1 MIAKRRIWAVVFGFA
16 VLTAGEVGL
25 FLWLNGPEIAR
36 RRAHA
41 VRGQPQVAQ
50 PVSPQAGD
58 HVPSQAPATVEPA
71 APLRA
76 AGDVPGATE
85 QHTVGQHAASE
96 ESRVRLGVASRLV
109 ERGRFSEAAEL
120 YERHLA
126 SWPDDRAARLRLAEV
141 LVANQAF
148 DRAAAAY
155 RMALKHAPD
164 DDETRLKLA
173 RVLSWSKRYGE
184 SIEEY
189 RRILGDR

>member
-1 MIAKRRIWAVVFGFA
+1 MIAKRRMWAVVFGLA
-16 VLTAGEVGL
+16 VLTAGEVGI

-36 RRAHA
+36 RRADA
-41 VRGQPQVAQ
+41 VSGQPQAAR
-50 PVSPQAGD
+50 PVSPRAGD
-58 HVPSQAPATVEPA
+58 RVPSQAPATVEPA

-76 AGDVPGATE
+76 AGDVSGATE

>member
-1 MIAKRRIWAVVFGFA
+1 MLARWRIWAVVFGFA

-36 RRAHA
+36 RRAGA
-41 VRGQPQVAQ
+41 VRGQRHAAGSI
-50 PVSPQAGD
+50 SPQAGE
-58 HVPSQAPATVEPA
+58 HSTSRAPEGVEPA

-76 AGDVPGATE
+76 VGDMPGAPE
-85 QHTVGQHAASE
+85 QYTVGRPAASDE
-96 ESRVRLGVASRLV
+96 PRARLGAASRLV
-109 ERGRFSEAAEL
+109 ERGRFSEASEL

-126 SWPDDRAARLRLAEV
+126 RWPDDRAARLRLAEA
-141 LVANQAF
+141 LVAIRAF
-148 DRAAAAY
+148 DRAATAY
-155 RMALKHAPD
+155 RIALGQVPD

-189 RRILGDR
+189 RRVLGDR

>member
-1 MIAKRRIWAVVFGFA
+1 MIAKRWIWAVVLGFA

-25 FLWLNGPEIAR
+25 FLRVNGPEIAR
-36 RRAHA
+36 RRADD
-41 VRGQPQVAQ
+41 VRGQPQMAQ
-50 PVSPQAGD
+50 SGSPRAGD
-58 HVPSQAPATVEPA
+58 HVPSQASVTVEPA

-76 AGDVPGATE
+76 AGDMPDATE
-85 QHTVGQHAASE
+85 RHTVGQPAASD
-96 ESRVRLGVASRLV
+96 ESRARLGVASRLV

-126 SWPDDRAARLRLAEV
+126 SWPDDRTARLRLAEV
-141 LVANQAF
+141 LVAIQAF

-155 RMALKHAPD
+155 RMALSHAPD

-173 RVLSWSKRYGE
+173 RVLSSSKRYGE

-189 RRILGDR
+189 RRVLGDR

>member
-1 MIAKRRIWAVVFGFA
+1 MIAKRRMWAVVFGFA

-25 FLWLNGPEIAR
+25 FLWVNGPEIAR
-36 RRAHA
+36 RRADA
-41 VRGQPQVAQ
+41 VRGQPQMAQ
-50 PVSPQAGD
+50 PVSPQAGV
-58 HVPSQAPATVEPA
+58 HVALQAPATVEPA

-76 AGDVPGATE
+76 AGDMPGATAR
-85 QHTVGQHAASE
+85 HTDRQPAASE
-96 ESRVRLGVASRLV
+96 ESRARLGVASRLV

-126 SWPDDRAARLRLAEV
+126 SWPDDRTVRLRLAEA
-141 LVANQAF
+141 LSAIRAF

-155 RMALKHAPD
+155 RVALSHAPD
-164 DDETRLKLA
+164 DEETRLKLA

-189 RRILGDR
+189 RRVLGDR